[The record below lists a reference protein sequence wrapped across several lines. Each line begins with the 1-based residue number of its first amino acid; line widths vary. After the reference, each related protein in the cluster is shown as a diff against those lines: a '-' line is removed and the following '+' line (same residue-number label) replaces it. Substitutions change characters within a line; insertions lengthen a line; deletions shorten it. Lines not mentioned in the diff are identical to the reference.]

1 VGRSS
6 LRIKSQGGLALCL
19 LVLAGCTT
27 ILPLSYSPT
36 SKLSASGSVAIGE
49 FKYLP
54 AQSGRVEPNQIQNTA
69 WDDLVFDR
77 EIGAFFRDAVFQEL
91 RRIGVTAESGTRT
104 LWGEVREFLI
114 DDLGAS
120 VDWTIRVLY
129 RVTEGRKTLYESEK
143 ITRRR
148 TAKFGDPFETMNQ
161 SVRLNIEEVISDPV
175 FLKAISDG

>member
-1 VGRSS
+1 MGRSR

-19 LVLAGCTT
+19 LVLAGCAS

-54 AQSGRVEPNQIQNTA
+54 ALNGRVERNQIQNTA
-69 WDDLVFDR
+69 WDDLFFDW
-77 EIGAFFRDAVFQEL
+77 EIGAFFRDALFKEL
-91 RRIGVTAESGTRT
+91 NRVGVKTESGTRT
-104 LWGEVREFLI
+104 LIGEVREFLI
-114 DDLGAS
+114 DDLGAD
-120 VDWTIRVLY
+120 VDWTIGVVY
-129 RVTEGRKTLYESEK
+129 RVTTVEKTVYESEK

-148 TAKFGDPFETMNQ
+148 TPKRGDPSITMNE
-161 SVRLNIEEVISDPV
+161 SVRLNIEEVIRDPV